1 MNVLHIISGGDTGG
15 AKSHL
20 ITLLSQMN
28 RDRGDTGLSVTLL
41 CLMEGD
47 FAREA
52 REAGI
57 SVTVMEQRKRYDI
70 SVARR
75 IAKYARENGFD
86 LLHFHGARANFVAL
100 ILRPFLKGLPFC
112 TTVHSDYMLDFADSR
127 YKQALYMPINKFAL
141 KRFKFILAMTE
152 SMKRLLA
159 SRGFREKR
167 IHVVYNGIRTDI
179 GRPVA
184 AKGEY
189 LARHGLAYNPEVLYI
204 GIAARLQKVKGIDV
218 FLQGVKEAA
227 DAIPNAVFLLAGD
240 GTERDDCAAFIEDNN
255 LSERLK
261 MLGHETDIFSFF
273 NVLGINCLTSY
284 SEGFPSSLLEGGMM
298 EKATI
303 SAACGGVPEMIED
316 GQSGILFPIG
326 DAHAFAEGLKRLAS
340 DEALRIRLGKALRAR
355 VENEFS
361 ARHMAQRHVEL
372 YKLCIQDD
380 KNQRRVQK

>member
-1 MNVLHIISGGDTGG
+1 MKVLHIISGGDTGG

-28 RDRGDTGLSVTLL
+28 RDKADTGLSVTLL

-57 SVTVMEQRKRYDI
+57 AVTVIEQTKRYDVF
-70 SVARR
+70 VARR
-75 IAKYARENGFD
+75 IAKYARANGFD
-86 LLHFHGARANFVAL
+86 LLHFHGARANFVAVFIRL
-100 ILRPFLKGLPFC
+100 LLRRVPFC

-152 SMKRLLA
+152 NMKQLLV

-167 IHVVYNGIRTDI
+167 IHVVYNGIRTD
-179 GRPVA
+179 GERAVVPKA
-184 AKGEY
+184 EY
-189 LARHGLAYNPEVLYI
+189 LARHGLTYDPDKLYV

-218 FLQGVKEAA
+218 FLRGVKEAA
-227 DAIPNAVFLLAGD
+227 EPLPNAVFLLAGD
-240 GTERDDCAAFIEDNN
+240 GTEREGCAAYIRDND
-255 LSERLK
+255 LGGRLT

-273 NVLGINCLTSY
+273 NVLDINCLTSY

-303 SAACGGVPEMIED
+303 SAACGGVPEMIGD

-326 DAHAFAEGLKRLAS
+326 DAHAFAEGLKRLAA
-340 DEALRIRLGKALRAR
+340 DEGLRTRLGKALRAR
-355 VENEFS
+355 VEREFS
-361 ARHMAQRHVEL
+361 AKHMAKRHLAL
-372 YKLCIQDD
+372 YEQCLNEYAKKRSVRQ
-380 KNQRRVQK
+380 